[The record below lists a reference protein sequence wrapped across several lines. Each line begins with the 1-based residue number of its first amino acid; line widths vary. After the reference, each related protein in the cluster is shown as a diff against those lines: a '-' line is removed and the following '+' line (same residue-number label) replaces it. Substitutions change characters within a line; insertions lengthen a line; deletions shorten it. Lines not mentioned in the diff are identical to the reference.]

1 MHIAIADGAE
11 GVNAVLTM
19 LVLVGNEIV
28 MKSGTRVWRGPD
40 LPGNPQD
47 KNLGKSRKA
56 GGKAVRVV

>member
-28 MKSGTRVWRGPD
+28 MKSGTRV
-40 LPGNPQD
+40 
-47 KNLGKSRKA
+47 
-56 GGKAVRVV
+56 